1 MVDFLRSNPW
11 CSRDEY
17 LWKMTVGQVRLAS
30 FDFSHVE
37 YLPDKKRKGGKKK
50 MSAGQWLMAQGVG
63 DDAKNTNDLGKKIIK
78 K

>member
-1 MVDFLRSNPW
+1 MIDFLRSNPW

-17 LWKMTVGQVRLAS
+17 LWQMTVGQVRLAS

-37 YLPDKKRKGGKKK
+37 YLHDKKKGKKK
-50 MSAGQWLMAQGVG
+50 SMTAGQMLMAQGFDS
-63 DDAKNTNDLGKKIIK
+63 DDAKNTNDLGQKIIK

>member
-17 LWKMTVGQVRLAS
+17 LWQMTVGQVRLAS

-37 YLPDKKRKGGKKK
+37 YLPDKKRKGKGKK
-50 MSAGQWLMAQGVG
+50 MSAGQWLAAQGVG

-78 K
+78 